1 MSYIYLQEQGEESLA
16 DSYLDIPQ
24 SVLLKLK
31 NTQDKSYCSDNETES
46 CQNFQSGT
54 TSAHSTVDRGAE
66 QLTFWQEDSHAKT
79 LVQQVKEQELPEHV
93 RDCGKSM
100 RELLTKYGLDLSLPK
115 IHHCF
120 ELGDLELSS
129 KIWPRWGMMLDGAC
143 WELGM
148 SVRRIKETE
157 CGSWPTPTTMD
168 KLPPKSPEAL
178 HKEATVARPGRSR
191 PANLRDC
198 VHPEQ
203 MKAWPTPCT
212 RDYKGTNAPEGLIR
226 KDGKSRMD
234 QLPNAVAYGGN
245 KIQQTYPTPRCFM
258 HKDALTDRGKS
269 NLGEVINEKEQ
280 MTKTGQLNPAWVE
293 WLMGWPIGWTGL
305 KPLETDKYRN
315 VQQWHSEFYHKD

>member
-1 MSYIYLQEQGEESLA
+1 
-16 DSYLDIPQ
+16 
-24 SVLLKLK
+24 
-31 NTQDKSYCSDNETES
+31 
-46 CQNFQSGT
+46 
-54 TSAHSTVDRGAE
+54 
-66 QLTFWQEDSHAKT
+66 LTFFAEDSHAKT

-100 RELLTKYGLDLSLPK
+100 RELLTKYGLNLSLPK
-115 IHHCF
+115 THHCF

-148 SVRRIKETE
+148 SVRPIKETE
-157 CGSWPTPTTMD
+157 CGS
-168 KLPPKSPEAL
+168 
-178 HKEATVARPGRSR
+178 
-191 PANLRDC
+191 
-198 VHPEQ
+198 
-203 MKAWPTPCT
+203 WPTPCT

-293 WLMGWPIGWTGL
+293 WLMGWPIGWTDL

-315 VQQWHSEFYHKD
+315 VQQWHSEFYQKD